1 LGPRDEQPA
10 HGPPLHLVASYPA
23 DGQGTD
29 TANDAGVACDTPTPD
44 CAVPTNVE
52 IELRFDRFLLPG
64 AGLGTGL
71 SLYTGD
77 PKANAVGLVA
87 SYDLIERVV
96 VFQHDAPLAPNT
108 LYTAEIVPGKNTSQ
122 GFWAFDGAPLEA
134 RDVPLRFSFT
144 TGSGPAAPVTPPPV
158 TIDDC
163 GSITSEAS
171 GGPLSVCSTANCHQ
185 NPPAMP
191 PSKVDDYVGSYPPM
205 GLSLTDWGLEHTA
218 INRVAHET
226 ATGESATDP
235 GLQTSPRFGVEMNLV
250 DPGFPEK
257 SYLVYKL
264 LRKPGNYTPDG
275 DCPTT
280 FHSPVQD
287 GSCLTPSDDELTA
300 LREWFVRGDPMP
312 KEKDAFTPPSPF
324 SRSGLQ
330 RVIDWIAAGA
340 TCTVQ

>member
-1 LGPRDEQPA
+1 
-10 HGPPLHLVASYPA
+10 LVASYPA

-29 TANDAGVACDTPTPD
+29 TAVDAGVDCDTPTPD

-64 AGLGTGL
+64 SGLGAGLL
-71 SLYTGD
+71 LYTGD

-96 VFQHDAPLAPNT
+96 IFRHDAPLSPNT

-134 RDVPLRFSFT
+134 GDVPLRFSFT
-144 TGSGPAAPVTPPPV
+144 TGGGPAAPVTPPTP
-158 TIDDC
+158 INDDC
-163 GSITSEAS
+163 TSIAS
-171 GGPLSVCSTANCHQ
+171 AAAPAGPLSVCSNSNCHQ
-185 NPPAMP
+185 NPPASP
-191 PSKVDDYVGSYPPM
+191 PSDPGKYILAYPPM
-205 GLSLTDWGLEHTA
+205 GLSLTAWGLEHTA

-235 GLQTSPRFGVEMNLV
+235 GLQTSPRFGVEMNRV

-264 LRKPGNYTPDG
+264 LRKPGNYALVAG
-275 DCPTT
+275 ESCPTT

-287 GSCLTPSDDELTA
+287 GACAAPSDAELSA
-300 LREWFVRGDPMP
+300 LREWFVLGDPMP
-312 KEKDAFTPPSPF
+312 KDVDDSLF
-324 SRSGLQ
+324 SRDDLQ
-330 RVIDWIAAGA
+330 RIVNWIHAGA
-340 TCTVQ
+340 TCQIQ